1 MAMITPDKWRDF
13 WKYYVGGV
21 KQLEGIDAL
30 YEAMPKSLLE
40 DDTTWIDL
48 FRTPDPI
55 KESSGVMPID
65 AVELICEFE
74 GFRPNVY
81 NDGIGVPT
89 IGYGSTFYLD
99 GRRVQW
105 TDPAISEP
113 VARRMMEDIAEEQFW
128 QPLTTTIPFWDE
140 MSRGQKGCLLSFA
153 YNCGLFYGAP
163 GFTTISACLKDKA
176 WDEVPG
182 ALMLYVNPGSPVEV
196 GLKRRRR
203 AEGELWKK

>member
-1 MAMITPDKWRDF
+1 MITPDKWRDF

-30 YEAMPKSLLE
+30 YEVMPKSLLE
-40 DDTTWIDL
+40 DDSTWIDL
-48 FRTPDPI
+48 FRTPDPV
-55 KESSGVMPID
+55 KESSGVMPI
-65 AVELICEFE
+65 AAIELICEFE

-81 NDGIGVPT
+81 NDGIGVAT

-113 VARRMMEDIAEEQFW
+113 VARRMMEEIAEEQFW
-128 QPLTTTIPFWDE
+128 HPLTTTIPFWEE
-140 MSRGQKGCLLSFA
+140 MSEGQKGCLLSFA